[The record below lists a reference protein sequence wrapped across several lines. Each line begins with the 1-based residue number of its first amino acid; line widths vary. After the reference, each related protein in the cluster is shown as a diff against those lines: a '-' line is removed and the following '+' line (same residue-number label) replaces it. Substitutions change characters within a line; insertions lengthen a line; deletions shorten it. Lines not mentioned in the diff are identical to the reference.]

1 MIVND
6 RFLFFFSPFA
16 VEALGDDNEVVGV
29 EHFPGTD
36 DRVEGTEAGIV
47 QYDIRGIDAAFNQ
60 VPTHG
65 HRFIVALQSIIA
77 AQQEIV
83 DLAAVVGVQRTLDA
97 VAVIL
102 IDHPG
107 AVVFSGAQ
115 HHADLAVGEV
125 LQLVIDIGRGFPAH
139 PSIEAEHSQQQQ
151 ADQD

>member
-1 MIVND
+1 M
-6 RFLFFFSPFA
+6 
-16 VEALGDDNEVVGV
+16 EALGDDNEVVGV
-29 EHFPGTD
+29 EHFAGAD
-36 DRVEGTEAGIV
+36 DRVKRAETGIV
-47 QYDIRGIDAAFNQ
+47 QHDIRRIDAAFNQ
-60 VPTHG
+60 VPAHG

-77 AQQEIV
+77 AQQQIV
-83 DLAAVVGVQRTLDA
+83 DLAAVVGVQRALDA

-139 PSIEAEHSQQQQ
+139 PAVKTQHGQQQQ
-151 ADQD
+151 AEQD